1 MSVKSKQVYFN
12 ITDTRTVRVTGGTKS
27 IIAHKA
33 HEKIVSLEL
42 PDSKLFSIG
51 DTITINNQPY
61 KINIIEKMYSNN
73 VLFYEL
79 YVAKKTKSTLLIMP
93 MLGSSKKLF
102 FYNNFLVNCFV
113 GTKEEGE
120 GSIVLLYRWS
130 KDPRFLK
137 FEAAL
142 KQFRNFIEFKDMS
155 KDFILFKFKVPTKYK
170 KDYKTF
176 IDGKYSKL
184 SNQYK
189 NQILKFNDADID
201 SQIAQI
207 LYLGER
213 RKSRLEHSLGITLDP
228 DAELFS
234 VIDRDLELFDK
245 NYYL

>member
-120 GSIVLLYRWS
+120 GSIDLLYKVS
-130 KDPRFLK
+130 KDPLFSK
-137 FEAAL
+137 FIDAV
-142 KQFRNFIEFKDMS
+142 KQF
-155 KDFILFKFKVPTKYK
+155 
-170 KDYKTF
+170 
-176 IDGKYSKL
+176 
-184 SNQYK
+184 
-189 NQILKFNDADID
+189 
-201 SQIAQI
+201 
-207 LYLGER
+207 
-213 RKSRLEHSLGITLDP
+213 KSCKRYRYWS
-228 DAELFS
+228 
-234 VIDRDLELFDK
+234 
-245 NYYL
+245 

>member
-113 GTKEEGE
+113 GTKEE
-120 GSIVLLYRWS
+120 SIVLLYRWS

-142 KQFRNFIEFKDMS
+142 KQFRNFIEFKDIS

-184 SNQYK
+184 SNRYK
-189 NQILKFNDADID
+189 SQILKFNDADID

-213 RKSRLEHSLGITLDP
+213 RKNRLEHSLGITLDP

-234 VIDRDLELFDK
+234 VIDKDLELFDK

>member
-1 MSVKSKQVYFN
+1 MSIKSKQVYFN
-12 ITDTRTVRVTGGTKS
+12 VMDTRTVRVTGGTKS
-27 IIAHKA
+27 ITAHKDND
-33 HEKIVSLEL
+33 KIVSLEL
-42 PDSKLFSIG
+42 PNSKLFSIG
-51 DTITINNQPY
+51 DTMTINNQPY
-61 KINIIEKMYSNN
+61 KINIIEKMYGND
-73 VLFYEL
+73 VLFYEF

-93 MLGSSKKLF
+93 MLGSNKKLF
-102 FYNNFLVNCFV
+102 FYNNFLINCFV
-113 GTKEEGE
+113 GTKEDGI

-142 KQFRNFIEFKDMS
+142 KQFRNFIGFKDIS
-155 KDFILFKFKVPTKYK
+155 DNFILFEFKVPTKYK

-184 SNQYK
+184 STQYK
-189 NQILKFNDADID
+189 NQILKFNDAEID

-207 LYLGER
+207 LYKSER
-213 RKSRLEHSLGITLDP
+213 RRNRLEHSLGITLDP

-234 VIDRDLELFDK
+234 VIDLDLELFDK